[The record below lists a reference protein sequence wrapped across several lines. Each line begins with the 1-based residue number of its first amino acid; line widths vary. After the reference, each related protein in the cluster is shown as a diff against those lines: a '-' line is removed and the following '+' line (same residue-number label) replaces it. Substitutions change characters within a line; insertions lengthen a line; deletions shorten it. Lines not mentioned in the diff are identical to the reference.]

1 MPHFEVKVLLN
12 SIDLFVA
19 KRAININIKEKY
31 YCHQF
36 GLRWIKQGSVR
47 SVNMH
52 AQILCSKHSLS
63 KRLFRLLCAELYMNV
78 HRTSS

>member
-19 KRAININIKEKY
+19 ERAININIKETY

-36 GLRWIKQGSVR
+36 GLRWIK
-47 SVNMH
+47 
-52 AQILCSKHSLS
+52 
-63 KRLFRLLCAELYMNV
+63 
-78 HRTSS
+78 

>member
-19 KRAININIKEKY
+19 KRDININIKEKY

-36 GLRWIKQGSVR
+36 GLRWIKQGSAR

-52 AQILCSKHSLS
+52 APILCSNSHSLALD
-63 KRLFRLLCAELYMNV
+63 KQTFVQITLC
-78 HRTSS
+78 